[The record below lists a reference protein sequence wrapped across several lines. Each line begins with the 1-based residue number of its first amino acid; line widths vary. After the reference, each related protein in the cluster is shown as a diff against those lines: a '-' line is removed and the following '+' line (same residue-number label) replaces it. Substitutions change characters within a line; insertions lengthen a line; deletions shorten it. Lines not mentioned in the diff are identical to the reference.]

1 MSDIDVRQV
10 GHGMFAVSTASG
22 VQHAW
27 AVAVDGDVWVFA
39 DGHVHVIST
48 QAPSHRRRR
57 ADDEGA
63 LAAPMPATVS
73 AINVTPGQQ
82 VARGDVMIVL
92 EAMKMEL
99 PIVAPRDARIAR
111 VACQKGE
118 LVQPGV
124 PLIELEPEPGTVN
137 PEP

>member
-10 GHGMFAVSTASG
+10 GHGMFTVATASG
-22 VQHAW
+22 VRHAW
-27 AVAVDGDVWVFA
+27 AVAVEDDVWVFV
-39 DGHVHVIST
+39 DGCVHVIST
-48 QAPSHRRRR
+48 QAPSRRRRR

-73 AINVTPGQQ
+73 VIHVTPGQK
-82 VARGDVMIVL
+82 VTRGDVMIVL

-99 PIVAPRDARIAR
+99 PIIAPRDARIAR
-111 VACQKGE
+111 VACHTGE

-124 PLIELEPEPGTVN
+124 PLIELEPEPGTRN
-137 PEP
+137 AEL